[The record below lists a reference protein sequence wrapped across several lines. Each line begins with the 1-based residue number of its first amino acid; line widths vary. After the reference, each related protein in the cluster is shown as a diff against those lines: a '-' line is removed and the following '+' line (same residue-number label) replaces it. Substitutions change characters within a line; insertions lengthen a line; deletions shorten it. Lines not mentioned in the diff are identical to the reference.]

1 MMVCRTGDV
10 VMRAHAK
17 DSPKKTEWMEPQMEE
32 TLSHDGSYKHHG
44 RLRIKVKCVSAGTL
58 TLKHVLSGWVS
69 METVPGKLK
78 LRCNDLASFTRRAKV
93 VQEYV

>member
-17 DSPKKTEWMEPQMEE
+17 DGPKKTEWMEPQMEE
-32 TLSHDGSYKHHG
+32 THDGTYKHYG
-44 RLRIKVKCVSAGTL
+44 RLRIKVKRVSAGTL
-58 TLKHVLSGWVS
+58 TLQNALSGWVS